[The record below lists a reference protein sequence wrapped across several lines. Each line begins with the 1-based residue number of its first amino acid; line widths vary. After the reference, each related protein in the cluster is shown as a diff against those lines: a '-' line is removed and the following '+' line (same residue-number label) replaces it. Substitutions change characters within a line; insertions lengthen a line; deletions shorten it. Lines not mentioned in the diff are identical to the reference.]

1 MPMSPGNQAIVGGT
15 VLRIPAIQSP
25 DFVPGVSGW
34 IIRQDGS
41 AEFNVGTFR
50 GSIEVG
56 SLTGQHFWVNNPN
69 TGDVID
75 VYNSSNQLVFSID
88 STGRLVSESTIN
100 TSTVVVNGGAL
111 FFEDTAQSPT
121 LQAEILGFIG
131 ATQTALWM
139 GSGVPAGAAGGEQPA
154 LMQLIAGQTQAST
167 WAQMQQRGF
176 TGPVLQGDSNSNTN
190 QLHHLEI
197 YNVATGPGGDSAF
210 AHHCSFTPTFGFLVG
225 INGVGANFPFQY
237 AWFANPF
244 TSTTAHAVFTNN
256 LGANLANTTLGVMG
270 EFWG

>member
-34 IIRQDGS
+34 IIRLDGS
-41 AEFNVGTFR
+41 AEFNNGTFR

-56 SLTGQHFWVNNPN
+56 PIPGQHFIVNNPA
-69 TGDVID
+69 TGDVVDIYD
-75 VYNSSNQLVFSID
+75 SGNNLIFSID
-88 STGRLVSESTIN
+88 SNGFVNSYGVGIADTPTI
-100 TSTVVVNGGAL
+100 
-111 FFEDTAQSPT
+111 Q
-121 LQAEILGFIG
+121 I
-131 ATQTALWM
+131 
-139 GSGVPAGAAGGEQPA
+139 AAGGIAFFDSLTHQAGEVTIGGNAGSTELRLSSPVLTAGGTA
-154 LMQLIAGQTQAST
+154 LNLELVAPSAAGGSYALLD
-167 WAQMQQRGF
+167 QRGI
-176 TGPVLQGDSNSNTN
+176 TGAVLQSDTNSNAN

-210 AHHCSFTPTFGFLVG
+210 AHHCPFTPTFGFLIG

-244 TSTTAHAVFTNN
+244 TSTTAHAVFTDN

>member
-1 MPMSPGNQAIVGGT
+1 MAMSPGGQAIVGGT

-25 DFVPGVSGW
+25 NYVPGVSGW
-34 IIRQDGS
+34 IVNIDGS
-41 AEFNVGTFR
+41 AEFNSGTFR

-56 SLTGQHFWVNNPN
+56 SLSGAHFIVNNSA
-69 TGDVID
+69 TGDVVD
-75 VYNSSNQLVFSID
+75 VYNASNQLVFAITAAGDVKSLSALDTRNAVLTGAVLEFLD
-88 STGRLVSESTIN
+88 SAQTPQIPPEIAAAITAN
-100 TSTVVVNGGAL
+100 QTSLTVDGGAPQNAVGGIAPAVLTL
-111 FFEDTAQSPT
+111 FTGDALTSPWIE
-121 LQAEILGFIG
+121 A
-131 ATQTALWM
+131 
-139 GSGVPAGAAGGEQPA
+139 V
-154 LMQLIAGQTQAST
+154 
-167 WAQMQQRGF
+167 QRGIS
-176 TGPVLQGDSNSNTN
+176 GALIQSDQALNSN
-190 QLHHLEI
+190 QLHHLET
-197 YNVATGPGGDSAF
+197 YTVTTGPGGDSAF